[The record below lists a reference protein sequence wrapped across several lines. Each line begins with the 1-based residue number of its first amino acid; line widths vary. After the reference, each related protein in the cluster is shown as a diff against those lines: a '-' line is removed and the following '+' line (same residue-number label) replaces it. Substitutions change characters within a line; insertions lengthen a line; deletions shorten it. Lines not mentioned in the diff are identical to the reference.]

1 MRVRGE
7 LLMAQRPG
15 ERRGSGQQN
24 SNAHVRVSAIFMS
37 NTCWDVKW
45 EA

>member
-1 MRVRGE
+1 MRVRVE

-15 ERRGSGQQN
+15 ERRKQN